1 MPTDQPLSLLS
12 TKLHLPPLRAD
23 AVLRMRLLE
32 RLETGARAGRTL
44 TLISAP
50 AGFGKTTLISAWLQH
65 SRRQSAWLSLDT
77 GDNDPI
83 RFWRYVIAALQT
95 MDASW
100 GTAALAMLAAP
111 QAPPLE
117 SVVTALINDLAA
129 PAKPVVLVIDD
140 YHVITDLGIHTSFDF
155 FLDHTPPQL
164 HVTIATRED
173 PPLSLPRRRAPM
185 RYYGRA

>member
-1 MPTDQPLSLLS
+1 MSTDQPLSPVS

-32 RLETGARAGRTL
+32 RLETGAREGRTL

-65 SRRQSAWLSLDT
+65 GLRQSAWLSLDT
-77 GDNDPI
+77 SDNDPI

-95 MDASW
+95 MDAGW

-111 QAPPLE
+111 QAPPLK
-117 SVVTALINDLAA
+117 SVVTALLNDVAA
-129 PAKPVVLVIDD
+129 AASPIVL
-140 YHVITDLGIHTSFDF
+140 
-155 FLDHTPPQL
+155 
-164 HVTIATRED
+164 
-173 PPLSLPRRRAPM
+173 
-185 RYYGRA
+185 